1 MNDMPPMGDEQMNQN
16 VGMDEQP
23 PMNDMPPMGDEQMNS
38 EFDTN
43 FDAGVDAN
51 EETDPKKYIQQLT
64 GKLSQ
69 TLRKYNEEQ
78 QQTDNEL
85 SKYVVGMIAKQ
96 AIEGL
101 DEKDTAEI
109 LKKIKSD
116 EDFEEPMNDSDNG
129 GEINDEQPSMDDNQN
144 QMPMESINRKQ
155 LIDEI
160 FQDLIN
166 TDKDNENSSHKTNKL
181 NNSFRKK
188 PFSSPNFR

>member
-1 MNDMPPMGDEQMNQN
+1 MLK
-16 VGMDEQP
+16 VGSPQP
-23 PMNDMPPMGDEQMNS
+23 PMNDMPPMDDMGGGEMNS

-78 QQTDNEL
+78 QQTDSEL

-116 EDFEEPMNDSDNG
+116 EDFEESMSDSDNG
-129 GEINDEQPSMDDNQN
+129 DEMSDEQPPMDDNQN

-155 LIDEI
+155 QIDEI
-160 FQDLIN
+160 FQDL
-166 TDKDNENSSHKTNKL
+166 TKDDEQDESYKTMKP